1 MRQREREREKER
13 EKGKILPPE
22 PKGPF
27 PKRGLFLADHVFTI
41 QVMGERESYL
51 DS

>member
-1 MRQREREREKER
+1 MKINERER

-27 PKRGLFLADHVFTI
+27 PKLGLILADPVFKLWEKEGTI
-41 QVMGERESYL
+41 
-51 DS
+51 